1 MTGPSPASAALAREP
16 DPGPDA
22 VSVALADAL
31 LAAEWTVRGLTA
43 AAGEAID
50 GPTRFWRPLARGL
63 VRALP
68 RAPHDDPRTLVALI
82 ARDPSFGDAV
92 AEARVHGRPLRIVH
106 HAPVTQEA
114 HSADPRLLRLG
125 TVADVARLLHLTVGE
140 LDWFADPGRWNRR
153 VERGPLQHHRY
164 EWRARPGRT
173 PRLLEVPGFRLRDLQ
188 RIVLDEVLAAVP
200 LHDAAHGFVP
210 GRGAISGARRHVG
223 REVVIALDLTSF
235 FARVTA
241 GQVFGALR
249 REGLTDAVAHVLT
262 GLCTNSVPPGVLSGM
277 PAGGSP
283 EQRSALRH
291 ALAVTH
297 LAQGAPTSPALANVA
312 LRRLDSRLDGYARAA
327 GATYTRYADD
337 LAFSGDAALAGRAD
351 AFVRGVGR
359 IVGAE
364 GHELNPAKTRV
375 RGAATRQVVTG
386 IVVNQ
391 GTNTVRSEYDRL
403 RAVLHN
409 AARTGLEAQNWAGHP
424 DFAAQLWGRIGWVE
438 QLNPERGARLRAA
451 FARVPR

>member
-1 MTGPSPASAALAREP
+1 M
-16 DPGPDA
+16 
-22 VSVALADAL
+22 
-31 LAAEWTVRGLTA
+31 
-43 AAGEAID
+43 
-50 GPTRFWRPLARGL
+50 
-63 VRALP
+63 
-68 RAPHDDPRTLVALI
+68 
-82 ARDPSFGDAV
+82 
-92 AEARVHGRPLRIVH
+92 
-106 HAPVTQEA
+106 
-114 HSADPRLLRLG
+114 RLG

>member
-1 MTGPSPASAALAREP
+1 MSLSPTSAVAAREP

-22 VSVALADAL
+22 VATALADAL
-31 LAAEWTVRGLTA
+31 LGTEWTVGALA
-43 AAGEAID
+43 AAAAESVD
-50 GPTRFWRPLARGL
+50 GPARFWRPLARHL

-68 RAPHDDPRTLVALI
+68 RAPLDDPRTLAALI
-82 ARDPSFGDAV
+82 RRDPAFTEAE
-92 AEARVHGRPLRIVH
+92 AEARERGRPLRIAH
-106 HAPVTQEA
+106 HVPVTQGA
-114 HSADPRLLRLG
+114 RSADPRLLRLG
-125 TVADVARLLHLTVGE
+125 AVADVARLLHLTVGE

-153 VERGPLQHHRY
+153 HDRGPLQHHRY

-210 GRGAISGARRHVG
+210 GRSVITSARRHVG

-249 REGLTDAVAHVLT
+249 REGLPDAVAHVLT
-262 GLCTNSVPPGVLSGM
+262 GLCTTSVPPGVLSRM
-277 PAGGSP
+277 PPGGDP
-283 EQRSALRH
+283 DQRFALRR
-291 ALAVTH
+291 ALAAGH

-312 LRRLDSRLDGYARAA
+312 IRRLDSRLAGYARAA

-337 LAFSGDAALAGRAD
+337 LAFSGDGTLAARAD

-359 IVGAE
+359 IVEDE
-364 GHELNPAKTRV
+364 GHAPNPAKTRV

-386 IVVNQ
+386 VVVNQ

-409 AARTGLEAQNWAGHP
+409 AATTGLEAQNRAGHP

-438 QLNPERGARLRAA
+438 QLNPGRGARLRAA